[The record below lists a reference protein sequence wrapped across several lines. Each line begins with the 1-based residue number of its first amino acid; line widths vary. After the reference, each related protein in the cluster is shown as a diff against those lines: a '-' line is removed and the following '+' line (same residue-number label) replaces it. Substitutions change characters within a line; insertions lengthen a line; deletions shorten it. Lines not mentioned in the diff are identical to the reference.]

1 MKILDTV
8 VLIGAIREEDRH
20 HEKAKRHLTT
30 DREIWSKTDT
40 YW

>member
-20 HEKAKRHLTT
+20 YEKAKVITT
-30 DREIWSKTDT
+30 DREIGSKTDT